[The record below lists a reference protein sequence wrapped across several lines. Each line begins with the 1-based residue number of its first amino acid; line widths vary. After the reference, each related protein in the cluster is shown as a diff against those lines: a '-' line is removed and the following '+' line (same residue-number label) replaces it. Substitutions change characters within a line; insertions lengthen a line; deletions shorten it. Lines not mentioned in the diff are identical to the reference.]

1 MNDLNN
7 SNLWWE
13 YYPSTQR
20 IYFDIFETKYQE
32 LSKNLGFDYSDK
44 AQILYDRQWN
54 YLVIWIMYKWYLQ
67 LSEWINH
74 ELLQYINSTNNFDI
88 SDLLIKMSDISQKN
102 KFIKFTVNDNTLEQ
116 VQSILD
122 SRWNFSENTEYKFMN
137 LKIFSEVYCSL
148 YTLCQV
154 EWENFIYK
162 KWNVNINIGNI
173 ENWTIFFFDNIS
185 KIDLDDLEN
194 HARVNLYESM
204 ILVKEV
210 IWDITKK

>member
-1 MNDLNN
+1 
-7 SNLWWE
+7 
-13 YYPSTQR
+13 
-20 IYFDIFETKYQE
+20 
-32 LSKNLGFDYSDK
+32 
-44 AQILYDRQWN
+44 
-54 YLVIWIMYKWYLQ
+54 
-67 LSEWINH
+67 
-74 ELLQYINSTNNFDI
+74 
-88 SDLLIKMSDISQKN
+88 
-102 KFIKFTVNDNTLEQ
+102 
-116 VQSILD
+116 
-122 SRWNFSENTEYKFMN
+122 MN

>member
-1 MNDLNN
+1 MNDLNS

-102 KFIKFTVNDNTLEQ
+102 KFIKFKVNDNTLDQ

-194 HARVNLYESM
+194 HARVN
-204 ILVKEV
+204 
-210 IWDITKK
+210 

>member
-1 MNDLNN
+1 MNDLNS

-54 YLVIWIMYKWYLQ
+54 YLVIWVMYKWYLQ

-102 KFIKFTVNDNTLEQ
+102 KFIKFKVNDNTLEQ

-122 SRWNFSENTEYKFMN
+122 NR
-137 LKIFSEVYCSL
+137 
-148 YTLCQV
+148 
-154 EWENFIYK
+154 
-162 KWNVNINIGNI
+162 
-173 ENWTIFFFDNIS
+173 
-185 KIDLDDLEN
+185 
-194 HARVNLYESM
+194 
-204 ILVKEV
+204 
-210 IWDITKK
+210 